1 MAGDPAWLTLILVGG
16 PTTLFS
22 ATSLALAVLNKT
34 KRQGERDGADS
45 ADLDGLNA
53 EIRTMKDDLKTHAH
67 EAATFRTDFEKFK
80 AANEVEHRYGR
91 EAFTEIKRAIS
102 QLQAQMTHVASG
114 AAGTVMELGAR
125 RDGG

>member
-34 KRQGERDGADS
+34 KKQGERDGAGA
-45 ADLDGLNA
+45 ADLEDLA
-53 EIRTMKDDLKTHAH
+53 DQIKVIKDDVKAQGA
-67 EAATFRTDFEKFK
+67 AATAFREEFVAFK
-80 AANEVEHRYGR
+80 AANQTAHEFGKETL
-91 EAFTEIKRAIS
+91 TEIKRGLAN
-102 QLQAQMTHVASG
+102 LHAQMSHVGSG